1 MELRML
7 SGFKSTRA
15 TSLGLAAAAA
25 LFAAALS
32 LSAQMP
38 GGGPGGPGGPGGGQ
52 RQGGPGGPGGGQQ
65 PAIPPTPGATLTIAD
80 GSSASYKVTEEF
92 VGIDFPN
99 DAVGA
104 TNAVSGT
111 IIIGKDSAIDPA
123 SKLTVDLSKLA
134 SDQDMRDNFART
146 RTLEV
151 ATYPN
156 AVFVPTKVTGI
167 PAMIPFNGQSAVN
180 LTGNLTIHG
189 VTKEVTFKGYAVYNR
204 DNTVDGRA
212 KTNFTWSTFG
222 LTKPAMGRLM
232 SVDDN
237 VELDI
242 VFKFKRS

>member
-1 MELRML
+1 MELRMI

-38 GGGPGGPGGPGGGQ
+38 GG
-52 RQGGPGGPGGGQQ
+52 PGGPGGGQQ
-65 PAIPPTPGATLTIAD
+65 PAPPPTAGATLTIID
-80 GSSASYKVTEEF
+80 GSSASYKVTEQF

-99 DAVGA
+99 DAVG
-104 TNAVSGT
+104 TTTAVSGT
-111 IIIGKDSAIDPA
+111 IVIGKDSAIEPG
-123 SKLTVDLSKLA
+123 SKLTVDLAKLS

-146 RTLEV
+146 RVLDT

-167 PAMIPFNGQSAVN
+167 PAMIPFQNQSGVS

-189 VTKEVTFKGYAVYNR
+189 VTKEVTFKGIVTFNR
-204 DNTVDGRA
+204 DGTLAGIA
-212 KTNFTWSTFG
+212 KTNFTWATFS
-222 LTKPAMGRLM
+222 LTPPKIGRLANV
-232 SVDDN
+232 SDN
-237 VELDI
+237 VELTI